1 MHITIEDDFDL
12 YKIANCGQC
21 FRAVQ
26 IPSSGKYAERG
37 SDPLYRFIT
46 GNHIL
51 YIRSA
56 EPGSDAG
63 HLSPVYEVSCT
74 KAQWESVWV
83 PYFDLN
89 RNYAQV
95 RNRIPAEDSY
105 LLEAAEKG
113 RGIRILRQDPWETLV
128 TFIISQRK
136 NIPAIRKAVEQIAAL
151 YGSTATT
158 PYERLCLFPTAM
170 QIMEQGLD
178 KLAGCS
184 LGYRLP
190 YVIDAIECVA
200 DGRLD
205 LGGCM
210 DSYDQDLFGKLQM
223 VKGVGCKISNCV
235 CLFAYG
241 RTSLAPVDVWID
253 RVIREHYQGKNPFP
267 AYGHDAGIMQQYMF
281 YAAQTSRDK
290 S

>member
-1 MHITIEDDFDL
+1 MHIAIEDDFDL
-12 YKIANCGQC
+12 HKIANCGQC
-21 FRAVQ
+21 FRAVC
-26 IPSSGKYAERG
+26 IPSSGKNAEGG
-37 SDPLYRFIT
+37 SDQLYRFIT

-51 YIRSA
+51 YIKPTEPAYHA
-56 EPGSDAG
+56 ENS
-63 HLSPVYEVSCT
+63 SPVYEVSCT
-74 KAQWESVWV
+74 EAEWESVWV

-95 RNRIPAEDSY
+95 RDRIPAEDSY
-105 LLEAAEKG
+105 LLAAAEEG

-136 NIPAIRKAVEQIAAL
+136 NIPAIRKAVEQIADL
-151 YGSTATT
+151 YGPVVHT
-158 PYERLCLFPTAM
+158 PYEEIHLFPTTA
-170 QIMEQGLD
+170 QIMQQGLD

-200 DGRLD
+200 DGRLSLD
-205 LGGCM
+205 ACRGDC
-210 DSYDQDLFGKLQM
+210 DQDLFDKLQM